1 MTVPPARYWIDLTT
15 AEFDRLDRARLI
27 ALLPVGATEQH
38 GPHLPLAVDSR
49 VAAALVKRVAD
60 ALPGDFPLSVLPML
74 HFGVSPE
81 HADFPGTLSL
91 SAETMLALLMDV
103 GRGVAAAGIRKLAI
117 LNSHGGQP
125 QLLDIAAQKL
135 RRECRLLVF
144 PLNGYRYWNA
154 AKHFGAEEAA
164 QGVHGGAA
172 ETSIMLAIAAETVRR
187 AEIAD
192 FPSLAA
198 EMAKRFKHLRPHG
211 RIASFGWQA
220 QDLNPSGAVGNATRA
235 DAKTGE
241 ALLAEAAATLVEI
254 LREIDALSPDV
265 LKERPLKERP

>member
-1 MTVPPARYWIDLTT
+1 MPPSARYWIDLTT
-15 AEFDRLDRARLI
+15 AEFAELDRARHI

-38 GPHLPLAVDSR
+38 GPHLPLSVDSR
-49 VAAALVKRVAD
+49 IAAALVKRLAE
-60 ALPGDFPLSVLPML
+60 ALPVAFPLSVLPML

-103 GRGVAAAGIRKLAI
+103 GRSVAAAGIRKLAI

-125 QLLDIAAQKL
+125 QLLDLAAQKL

-144 PLNGYRYWNA
+144 PLNGYRYWNV
-154 AKHFGAEEAA
+154 AKHFGDEEAA
-164 QGVHGGAA
+164 IGIHGGAA

-187 AEIAD
+187 AKLAD
-192 FPSLAA
+192 FRSLAA
-198 EMAKRFKHLRPHG
+198 EMAKRFKHLRPYG

-220 QDLNPSGAVGNATRA
+220 QDLNPAGAVGNATRA
-235 DAKTGE
+235 DAAKGE
-241 ALLAEAAATLVEI
+241 SPLAEAATTPVEI
-254 LREIDALSPDV
+254 PGGIDLLSPEV
-265 LKERPLKERP
+265 LKEAGP

>member
-1 MTVPPARYWIDLTT
+1 MTPPVARYWVDLTT
-15 AEFDRLDRARLI
+15 AEFAGLDRARII

-38 GPHLPLAVDSR
+38 GPHLPLSVDSR
-49 VAAALVKRVAD
+49 IAAALVKRVAD
-60 ALPGDFPLSVLPML
+60 TLPPEFPLSILPML

-103 GRGVAAAGIRKLAI
+103 GRSVAAAGIKKLAI
-117 LNSHGGQP
+117 LNGHGGQP
-125 QLLDIAAQKL
+125 QILDIAAQKL

-144 PLNGYRYWNA
+144 PLNGYRYWNVE
-154 AKHFGAEEAA
+154 KQFGAEEAA
-164 QGVHGGAA
+164 FGIHGGAA

-187 AEIAD
+187 AKLAD

-198 EMAKRFKHLRPHG
+198 ALAKRFRHLRPYG

-220 QDLNPSGAVGNATRA
+220 QDLNPAGAVGNATRA
-235 DAKTGE
+235 DAAKGE
-241 ALLAEAAATLVEI
+241 ALLAEAAALLGEI
-254 LREIDALSPDV
+254 LHEIDALSLDV
-265 LKERPLKERP
+265 IKDKPPTP

>member
-1 MTVPPARYWIDLTT
+1 MTAPPARYWIDLTT
-15 AEFDRLDRARLI
+15 AEFGAIDRTRLI

-38 GPHLPLAVDSR
+38 GPHLPLSVDSR
-49 VAAALVKRVAD
+49 IAAALVKRAAD
-60 ALPGDFPLSVLPML
+60 ALPPAFPLSVLPML

-91 SAETMLALLMDV
+91 SAETMLAVLMDV
-103 GRGVAAAGIRKLAI
+103 GRSVAAAGIRKLAI

-144 PLNGYRYWNA
+144 PLNAYRYWNLE
-154 AKHFGAEEAA
+154 KQFGAEEAA
-164 QGVHGGAA
+164 FGIHGGAA
-172 ETSIMLAIAAETVRR
+172 ETSIMMAVDGGAVRR
-187 AEIAD
+187 EALAD

-198 EMAKRFKHLRPHG
+198 DMAKRFRHLRPYG

-220 QDLNPSGAVGNATRA
+220 QDLNSAGAVGNAARA
-235 DAKTGE
+235 DAAKGE

-254 LREIDALSPDV
+254 LAEIDALSPEI
-265 LKERPLKERP
+265 LKDAPR

>member
-1 MTVPPARYWIDLTT
+1 MTAPPVRYWIDLTT
-15 AEFDRLDRARLI
+15 AEFATLDRARLI

-38 GPHLPLAVDSR
+38 GPHLPLSVDSR
-49 VAAALVKRVAD
+49 IAAALVKRVAEG
-60 ALPGDFPLSVLPML
+60 LPAEFPLSVLPML

-103 GRGVAAAGIRKLAI
+103 GRSVAAAGIRKLVI

-125 QLLDIAAQKL
+125 QILDVAAQKL

-154 AKHFGAEEAA
+154 EKQFGAEEAA
-164 QGVHGGAA
+164 FGIHGGAA
-172 ETSIMLAIAAETVRR
+172 ETSIMLAIAGETVRR
-187 AEIAD
+187 GKVAD

-198 EMAKRFKHLRPHG
+198 AMAKRFRHLRPYG

-220 QDLNPSGAVGNATRA
+220 QDLNPAGAVGNAASA
-235 DAKTGE
+235 DAAKGE
-241 ALLAEAAATLVEI
+241 TLLAEAAATLAAI
-254 LREIDALSPDV
+254 LGEIDSLSPDV
-265 LKERPLKERP
+265 LKDRPGAP